1 MSFKIDVGVKID
13 DIIMVEKIMSPIT
26 SANEGK
32 DNIMSIVRLGNTNR
46 ELNSHQLVEL
56 ISEKVPPEVQ
66 IDALRDTYPN
76 GVIRGDQFSIGSLS
90 GEAGQSLKIDINPRS
105 PYFMKGQDFNGA
117 SGIGGIVKILMEGR
131 GMRLPEIK
139 ELFGNYL
146 DNTPGFVRDVEAPP
160 PIINP
165 SLRQQISVNT
175 PFDSEHL
182 YLNSDGE
189 ILCMVRRY
197 NMRDGSGNPVMDDHG
212 KAKKEFR
219 QFTGNNPYPKMPDV
233 RPLYNIPNISASDK
247 VIWVEGEKCA
257 DALNEMGFTATCTMG
272 GAGMLSRKSSSQFD
286 FSPLHGKE
294 LVIWPDNDNAGKK
307 VAELVQDLAM
317 NAGAR
322 SVTMLT
328 PPAGKPERWDAADA
342 IAESFDI
349 GNFLNTTIKHTKRS
363 INLLDD
369 SLLINRFEGQAP
381 EQKFLI
387 GDTIP
392 LGVPIIFSAA
402 GDAGKGMMTLD
413 LAMKVA
419 SGQPMSNAFGSEIT
433 EFGNAIIFTAEDDEG
448 EMHRRIERLD
458 EENARFNYEHELR
471 IVSLPNVGGVFPIL
485 QETHDGYKTSVEFEK
500 IYAQIIQ
507 MNNLKLIV
515 FDPLASFVHA
525 DVNSD
530 PAAGAALTGLLAQ
543 VATETGASVMMCHH
557 MTKIKDDVAVSS
569 PEQARNMIR
578 GTSALVD
585 GVRCAFAIWQVDES
599 TGRRRCQ
606 DLGIEYQRNRCF
618 DGAVVK
624 SNGPARRDIRH
635 FVRDMNSGL
644 LEDRS
649 DDITRLHS
657 GSNREIKKDA
667 LFVWISTCER
677 EGRALTQQSGADAI
691 LQRMSADPDA
701 PRTLDNCTQ
710 RMVDGIVREL
720 LSEGRIGKYSF
731 SRSGGRKWLGTT
743 DGDMSRGEYE
753 ATTATE
759 NV

>member
-1 MSFKIDVGVKID
+1 
-13 DIIMVEKIMSPIT
+13 MSPIT
-26 SANEGK
+26 SANEGR
-32 DNIMSIVRLGNTNR
+32 DSIMSIVRFGNTNR
-46 ELNSHQLVEL
+46 DVGARELVEL
-56 ISEKVPPEVQ
+56 ISQKVPSQTQ
-66 IDALRDTYPN
+66 IDVLRDTYPN
-76 GVIRGDQFSIGSLS
+76 GVVRGDEFNIGSLN
-90 GEAGQSLKIDINPRS
+90 GEPGKSLKIDINPRS
-105 PYFMKGQDFNGA
+105 PWFMKGNDFNGS
-117 SGIGGIVKILMEGR
+117 SGVGGIVKILMEGR
-131 GMRLPEIK
+131 NMKLPEIK
-139 ELFGNYL
+139 EFFADYL
-146 DNTPGFVRDVEAPP
+146 DDTPRFLRDENAAPP
-160 PIINP
+160 IDSIINK
-165 SLRQQISVNT
+165 SLRQQININT
-175 PFDSEHL
+175 PFDSEHS
-182 YLNSDGE
+182 YLSLDGE
-189 ILCMVRRY
+189 VICMVRRY
-197 NMRDGSGNPVMDDHG
+197 NMRDGAGNPVMDDHG
-212 KAKKEFR
+212 KPKKEFR
-219 QFTGNNPYPKMPDV
+219 QFTGTNPYPKMPDV

-247 VIWVEGEKCA
+247 IIWVEGEKCA

-294 LVIWPDNDNAGKK
+294 LIIWPDNDNAGKK

-328 PPAGKPERWDAADA
+328 PPLGKPERWDAADA

-349 GNFLNTTIKHTKRS
+349 GQFLSTTVKHVKRN
-363 INLLDD
+363 INLLDS
-369 SLLINRFEGQAP
+369 SLLINRFEGKAP

-387 GDTIP
+387 GETLP
-392 LGVPIIFSAA
+392 LAVPIIFSAS

-419 SGQPMSNAFGSEIT
+419 SGQPLSASFGGNIT

-458 EENARFNYEHELR
+458 ANNSRFNYEHELR
-471 IVSLPNVGGVFPIL
+471 VVSLPNVGGVFPIL
-485 QETHDGYKTSVEFEK
+485 QDTHDGYRTSDEFEK
-500 IYAQIIQ
+500 IYAQILQ
-507 MNNLKLIV
+507 MSNLKLIV

-530 PAAGAALTGLLAQ
+530 PAAGAALTGLLAKI
-543 VATETGASVMMCHH
+543 ATETGSSVIMCHH
-557 MTKIKDDVAVSS
+557 MTKIKDDAVVST

-585 GVRCAFAIWQVDES
+585 GVRCAFTIWQVDEP

-635 FVRDMNSGL
+635 FIRDTMTGL

-649 DDITRLHS
+649 EDIARLHS

-667 LFVWISTCER
+667 LFSWIALCER
-677 EGRALTQQSGADAI
+677 EGKALTQQSGADAI
-691 LQRMSADPDA
+691 LQRMTADSDA
-701 PRTLDNCTQ
+701 PKVLDNSTQ
-710 RMVDGIVREL
+710 RTIDGLVREL
-720 LSEGRIGKYSF
+720 LNEVRISKYAF
-731 SRSGGRKWLGTT
+731 SRSGGRKWLGTV
-743 DGDMSRGEYE
+743 DGDMSRGEYD
-753 ATTATE
+753 ARTATE
-759 NV
+759 NL